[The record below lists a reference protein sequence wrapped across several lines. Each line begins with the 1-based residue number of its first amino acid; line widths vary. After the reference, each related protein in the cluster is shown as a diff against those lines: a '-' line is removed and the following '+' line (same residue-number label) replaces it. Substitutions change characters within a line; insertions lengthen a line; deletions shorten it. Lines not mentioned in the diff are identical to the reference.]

1 MEVLRQ
7 ADPRWAKK
15 KLGTSTTSVA
25 AAGCLATCYA
35 QALRFLGI
43 DEKATPSEV
52 VDVGNATP
60 GAFLRASIVQPVL
73 SKALGIKASDPV
85 AAVQGAQAV
94 RAHIVAGL
102 AHGVVILHV
111 DHDSHRAGGD
121 IDGDH
126 FVLAIGMSDDAITYC
141 DPATGGLGTLD
152 LRTMSGMASWGTP
165 LRRYEVRSAR
175 ALTVAA

>member
-1 MEVLRQ
+1 MEVLKQ

-15 KLGTSTTSVA
+15 KLGTSTTSIA

-35 QALRFLGI
+35 QALRVLGI
-43 DEKATPSEV
+43 DEKATPAEV

-85 AAVQGAQAV
+85 ASVQGAQAV
-94 RAHIVAGL
+94 RAHIIAGL

-152 LRTMSGMASWGTP
+152 LRTMSGMASWGSP

-175 ALTVAA
+175 ALVVAA